1 MRSLR
6 HRLLLFTGLALVGFG
21 GLRVASGQEGKP
33 AEPPK
38 EPPAAKPG
46 LDKILD
52 ELSKLDPKV
61 LAEHRTKL
69 QAEQNKLNGEIAE
82 LKKQVAQRESQAA
95 TVKRRIDL
103 LNVLLSK
110 LDNSAAAAKKTAAAM
125 QPASDTPMLKPA
137 EMKAIMVAA
146 KAPKQFL
153 NYEQHVKPI
162 FIEKCAACHN
172 PDKSRGGLI
181 VDSYS
186 SLKQGGGSGE
196 VVIPGDPDSSR
207 LWLLVSHTE
216 TPHMP
221 AKQPRMDDA
230 RLATIRTWIEQGA
243 LENADSK
250 PTVAKKHAVQPMVA
264 QASAASIDGV
274 APIPTNAP
282 KQLSA
287 PTQRPPSVAAL
298 AASPVAPIFAVNG
311 VRQVLIYHATSREL
325 LAALPY
331 SEGEI
336 RHLEFSRDGKW
347 LIAAGGLSGQ
357 SGSVIIFDVVS
368 GERLGQVADGYDAV
382 LAAAID
388 PYRELVAAG
397 GSNRIV
403 RVHDL
408 LTNEIAFEVRAHNDW
423 ITAIAFSPDA
433 TLMATADRSGGMFV
447 WEAETGRQV
456 HILRGHGG
464 AIHDLAFR
472 PDSNVLA
479 SAGADRTVR
488 LWNMDNGSQIK
499 RFNAHGGAVLSIDF
513 SPDSRICTSGADGLV
528 KLWKPD
534 GGGLKTFENLGDWV
548 YETCFVDQGRGAI
561 GGTWTGQLSVF
572 DCESGQRRQ
581 QFDTNPAPES
591 PANEALSE

>member
-6 HRLLLFTGLALVGFG
+6 HRLFLFSGAALFGLG
-21 GLRVASGQEGKP
+21 GLPVASGQEGKP

-38 EPPAAKPG
+38 TPPAAKPG

-69 QAEQNKLNGEIAE
+69 QAEQTKLTGEIAE

-95 TVKRRIDL
+95 AVKRRIDL

-110 LDNSAAAAKKTAAAM
+110 LDNSAAPAKKTAAAM
-125 QPASDTPMLKPA
+125 QPKRDAPMPKTA
-137 EMKAIMVAA
+137 EMKVTMVAA
-146 KAPKQFL
+146 KPLL

-186 SLKQGGGSGE
+186 SLRQGGGSGE

-207 LWLLVSHTE
+207 LWLLVSHAE

-221 AKQPRMDDA
+221 AKQSRLDDV

-243 LENADSK
+243 LENAESK
-250 PTVAKKHAVQPMVA
+250 PTLAKKPAMQPIVA
-264 QASAASIDGV
+264 QASAASSDV
-274 APIPTNAP
+274 AAPVPTNAP
-282 KQLSA
+282 KRLSA
-287 PTQRPPSVAAL
+287 PTLRPPSVAAL

-311 VRQVLIYHATSREL
+311 VRQVLIYHAKSREL

-347 LIAAGGLSGQ
+347 LIAAGGLSGK

-368 GERLGQVADGYDAV
+368 GERIGQVGGGYDAV

-408 LTNEIAFEVRAHNDW
+408 LTNEIAFEVKTHNDW

-456 HILRGHGG
+456 HILRGHSG

-472 PDSNVLA
+472 GDSNVLA

-499 RFNAHGGAVLSIDF
+499 RFNAHAGAVLSIDF
-513 SPDSRICTSGADGLV
+513 APDSRICTSGADGLV

-534 GGGLKTFENLGDWV
+534 GGPLKTFENLGDWV
-548 YETCFVDQGRGAI
+548 YETCFVDSGRCTI
-561 GGTWTGQLSVF
+561 GGTWTGQLTVF

-581 QFDTNPAPES
+581 QFDTNPTPEP
-591 PANEALSE
+591 PATEALSE